1 MKRTFLSL
9 KHKMPSFTVHVF
21 LHWLLKSE
29 VVWKNISNSGRHR
42 LHHICYNHQSKLDFR
57 LMCLSCCSSTLK
69 VAICFESCSSAQ
81 RSAHSEPPLHSFK
94 AWLWLHDWK
103 RGQMLKYLKNK
114 TTDLKMK
121 RIITR
126 LWSSPSALWSIL
138 ASLSWLFWF
147 LELLTVQSYLSS
159 DHK

>member
-1 MKRTFLSL
+1 M
-9 KHKMPSFTVHVF
+9 HVF

-57 LMCLSCCSSTLK
+57 LMCLSCCSSTFK
-69 VAICFESCSSAQ
+69 VAIFLNRTPQHSDQHTVNLLCTVLRLDCGYMTEKEDKCSTISKTKQ
-81 RSAHSEPPLHSFK
+81 RISRWRE
-94 AWLWLHDWK
+94 
-103 RGQMLKYLKNK
+103 
-114 TTDLKMK
+114 K

>member
-1 MKRTFLSL
+1 M
-9 KHKMPSFTVHVF
+9 HVF

-57 LMCLSCCSSTLK
+57 LMCLSCCSSTFK

-114 TTDLKMK
+114 TTDLKMRREENYHPTVEFTLCFMEHFSIFK
-121 RIITR
+121 LIVLVFRT
-126 LWSSPSALWSIL
+126 AHCSIL
-138 ASLSWLFWF
+138 SLFWPQ
-147 LELLTVQSYLSS
+147 VSW
-159 DHK
+159 